1 MSLLGSISE
10 LIFNSA
16 CLLPWSPMEALA
28 DMEVPWWN
36 CPEMLKPHMVAAAPE
51 NCPDLAKNSHEQ
63 KVDLCHVKPLR
74 FR

>member
-1 MSLLGSISE
+1 
-10 LIFNSA
+10 
-16 CLLPWSPMEALA
+16 
-28 DMEVPWWN
+28 
-36 CPEMLKPHMVAAAPE
+36 MLKPHMVAAAPE